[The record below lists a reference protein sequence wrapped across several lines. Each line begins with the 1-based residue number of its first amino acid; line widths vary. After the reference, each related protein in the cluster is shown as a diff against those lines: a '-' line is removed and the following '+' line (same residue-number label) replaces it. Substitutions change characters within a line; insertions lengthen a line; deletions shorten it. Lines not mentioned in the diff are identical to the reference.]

1 VDTFDV
7 AVIGVGVMGA
17 AAGRA
22 LARSGKKVVLLER
35 FEIGHNR
42 GSSHGAGRIFRYSY
56 HDPRYVAMAQ
66 ESMPLWRDLEKEVG
80 SRLLTTTGG
89 IDVGDIVPEHA
100 AALEECGASFELLEG
115 AEVNRRFPGVT
126 LPNSE
131 QALFQAD
138 TSVVAAERAW
148 RAMATSA
155 AIAGAELRENTR
167 VTEILP
173 QSGGAEVEAEGGRL
187 RAETVLVTAG
197 PWARDLLAS
206 IDIPLDV
213 SPTRE
218 TIAYFRTRREQV
230 PVVVAWSNPA
240 FYALPVSGM
249 GIKAGEHIAGP
260 PSHPDLE
267 GGPDQASLQRLG
279 EGVAQRFADVERQ
292 PHLIETCF
300 YTNTSDAHFVLERH
314 GPVVVGSP
322 CSGHG
327 FKFSPLIGARLAEL
341 CGS

>member
-1 VDTFDV
+1 VETFDV

-22 LARSGKKVVLLER
+22 LARSGKKVVMLER

-42 GSSHGAGRIFRYSY
+42 GSSHGAARIFRFSY
-56 HDPRYVAMAQ
+56 HDPQYVAMAQ
-66 ESMPLWRDLEKEVG
+66 EALPLWRELENESG
-80 SRLLTTTGG
+80 ASLLTPTGG
-89 IDVGDIVPEHA
+89 IDVGDIVPDHA
-100 AALEECGASFELLEG
+100 SALEECGASFELLEG
-115 AEVNRRFPGVT
+115 AEVNQRFPGVT
-126 LPNSE
+126 LPEDE
-131 QALFQAD
+131 QALFQPD
-138 TSVVAAERAW
+138 TAVVAAERAW
-148 RAMATSA
+148 RAMA
-155 AIAGAELRENTR
+155 AGAVAAGADLRENTR
-167 VTEILP
+167 VTEIVP
-173 QSGGAEVEAEGGRL
+173 RDDRAEVISEGERFDTGS
-187 RAETVLVTAG
+187 VLVTAG
-197 PWARDLLAS
+197 AWARDLLAATG
-206 IDIPLDV
+206 IALDV

-218 TIAYFRTRREQV
+218 TIAYFRARNERV

-260 PSHPDLE
+260 AAHPDLE
-267 GGPDQASLQRLG
+267 GGPDQASLERLA
-279 EGVAQRFADVERQ
+279 EGVRQRFADVERQ

-300 YTNTSDAHFVLERH
+300 YTNTSDAHFILERH

-341 CGS
+341 CSV